1 MAMISLLEVQRRLS
15 EHVPLYAWH
24 RPVYQHVM
32 LEDLNQLWDP
42 SHRSMLDVGGGTGA
56 MAQVIKSLFG
66 LERVAAVDIETAI
79 YDGGTLPYADDS
91 FDCVLLLNVMHHV
104 PRMARE
110 RLVREC
116 RRVAG
121 DGPIYID

>member
-66 LERVAAVDIETAI
+66 LERVAAVDVEDRFLPSLDIETAI

-91 FDCVLLLNVMHHV
+91 FDCVL
-104 PRMARE
+104 
-110 RLVREC
+110 
-116 RRVAG
+116 
-121 DGPIYID
+121 